1 MRFFASLRMT
11 NIYGGLRGVEEV
23 VGGKASNHL
32 LHPLLKTQITVI
44 LSVTK

>member
-11 NIYGGLRGVEEV
+11 GIYGGRRGVEEV
-23 VGGKASNHL
+23 VGGRASNHL
-32 LHPLLKTQITVI
+32 LHPSLKTQTTVI